1 MAVPSPCRRTLGQV
15 VRPGSAAAL
24 VVLLAACTTTEPPGR
39 TTAPDPADE
48 LAAVAQ
54 RAVHTA
60 TTTDGSALIV
70 GGCSTDGCSEAT
82 SSVVSVASDGA
93 VTARP
98 DLLAPRDGH
107 VAVALEDGSVLV
119 VGGYSGEGEAPLATA
134 ETLAPEDGAW
144 QSTGPLHVGR
154 GGHAAALLGDGRV
167 LVAGGWL
174 GSQTYTDST
183 EIYDP
188 DSRRFTRGPDLPQP
202 VDGLAAA
209 PLPDGSVLVA
219 GGQVRPETATDAAA
233 VVEPDGTLRDVGS
246 LRQPRFKHAMVA
258 LPTGEVLVIG
268 GTDDDRRLL
277 TSTEVFDPRTRT
289 FRAGPDLVSG
299 RYKLIGAAAV
309 LPDGRVLVAG
319 GGRGVEVVDVRAGT
333 STPVQ
338 TGALDQVWA
347 SFSTVSVL
355 SDRVLMLGGYDE
367 AINLTGLHELLPL
380 DRL

>member
-1 MAVPSPCRRTLGQV
+1 MIHR
-15 VRPGSAAAL
+15 GSAAAL
-24 VVLLAACTTTEPPGR
+24 AVLLTCACTTAEPPGR
-39 TTAPDPADE
+39 PTAPEPANE

-60 TTTDGSALIV
+60 TTTDGSVLIV
-70 GGCSTDGCSEAT
+70 GGCSTDGCSQAT
-82 SSVVSVASDGA
+82 SSVVSVSSDGA
-93 VTARP
+93 VTSRP

-119 VGGYSGEGEAPLATA
+119 VGGFTGEGEPPLATA
-134 ETLAPEDGAW
+134 ETLAPEADAW
-144 QSTGPLHVGR
+144 QPTGALRVGR
-154 GGHAAALLGDGRV
+154 GGHAAAPLGDGRL

-188 DSRRFTRGPDLPQP
+188 DTRRFTRGPDLPEA

-219 GGQVRPETATDAAA
+219 GGQVRPEVATGAAA
-233 VVEPDGTLRDVGS
+233 LIEPDGTLREIDP

-289 FRAGPDLVSG
+289 FRAGPDLTTG
-299 RYKLIGAAAV
+299 RYKLGSAAAV

-319 GGRGVEVVDVRAGT
+319 GGRGVEVIDVRADT
-333 STPVQ
+333 SAPVQ
-338 TGALDQVWA
+338 AGSLGQVWA

-355 SDRVLMLGGYDE
+355 GDRVLVLGGYDE
-367 AINLTGLHELLPL
+367 SIGLTGLSELLPL
-380 DRL
+380 DQL

>member
-1 MAVPSPCRRTLGQV
+1 LLA
-15 VRPGSAAAL
+15 
-24 VVLLAACTTTEPPGR
+24 VLLAGACTTGESPEP
-39 TTAPDPADE
+39 TTPQSAVD

-54 RAVHTA
+54 RAAHTA
-60 TTTDGSALIV
+60 TATDGSALIV
-70 GGCSTDGCSEAT
+70 GGCSTDGCSQAT
-82 SSVVSVASDGA
+82 SSVVAVSSDGA
-93 VTARP
+93 VTSRP

-119 VGGYSGEGEAPLATA
+119 AGGFSGEGELPLASA
-134 ETLAPEDGAW
+134 ETLQPEADTW
-144 QSTGPLHVGR
+144 RPTTPLHVGR
-154 GGHAAALLGDGRV
+154 GGHAAAPLGDGRV

-188 DSRRFTRGPDLPQP
+188 ATRRFVRGPDLPEA

-219 GGQVRPETATDAAA
+219 GGQVRAEVATGAAA
-233 VVEPDGTLRDVGS
+233 LIEPDGTLREVDR
-246 LRQPRFKHAMVA
+246 LRQPRFKHTMVP

-277 TSTEVFDPRTRT
+277 TSTEVFNPTT
-289 FRAGPDLVSG
+289 GKFRAGPDLTTG
-299 RYKLIGAAAV
+299 RYKLGGAAAV

-319 GGRGVEVVDVRAGT
+319 GGRGVEVIDVRAGT
-333 STPVQ
+333 SVPVQ
-338 TGALDQVWA
+338 AGSLGQVWA

-355 SDRVLMLGGYDE
+355 SDRVLVLGGYDQ
-367 AINLTGLHELLPL
+367 AISLTGLHELLPL
-380 DRL
+380 DQL